1 MDGWPKPVT
10 LPRAEP
16 IDVEEAK
23 DHVRQSH
30 SADDTYIGVL
40 ISVARKRVE
49 KVTGQALVLQTWD
62 YALDGFPDGERLDLP
77 RPPVR
82 AVDSVTYHDD
92 DLSTSTVLSSDN
104 YQVDTLKTPGA
115 IVLKYG
121 ETWPSDVLRQSS
133 GVVVRFKAGYE
144 VPFTVAADTDILTA
158 TDHWFSDGDV
168 VRVRVSGGESGALPT
183 GLDAETDYYVR
194 DVSGHTLKLATES
207 GGSAVDI
214 TDTGTGTLFIG
225 PEPVPEDLRQYM
237 LLLIG
242 AMYEH
247 REMDVTGAIVS
258 QLKFAQHLLDPH
270 RLWMR

>member
-16 IDVEEAK
+16 ISLEEAK

-40 ISVARKRVE
+40 IGAARARVE
-49 KVTGQALVLQTWD
+49 KITGRALVLQTWD
-62 YALDGFPDGERLDLP
+62 YALDGFPHDERLELP

-82 AVDSVTYHDD
+82 AVSSVTYHDD
-92 DLSTSTVLSSDN
+92 DLSTSTVFSSSK
-104 YQVDTLKTPGA
+104 YQVDMLKTPA
-115 IVLKYG
+115 AVVLKYG
-121 ETWPSDVLRQSS
+121 ESWPSDVLRQSS
-133 GVVVRFKAGYE
+133 GVVVRFRAGYE
-144 VPFTVAADTDILTA
+144 VPFTVATDTDIVTA
-158 TDHWFSDGDV
+158 TDHWFSDGD
-168 VRVRVSGGESGALPT
+168 RARLRVSGGESGALPE
-183 GLDAETDYYVR
+183 GLEADTDYFVR

-207 GGSAVDI
+207 GGAAVDI
-214 TDTGTGTLFIG
+214 TGSGTGTFFIG
-225 PEPVPEDLRQYM
+225 AGPTPEDLRQYM

-247 REMDVTGAIVS
+247 REMDVTGTIVS
-258 QLKFAQHLLDPH
+258 ELKFARHLLDPY